1 MKNNIHVIFKDEE
14 WKIKEENNE
23 VFIENF
29 NTKEDAINYAK
40 GLAKKNKVEL
50 IIHNKNNIIS
60 EKDSYGNDSYPP
72 KG

>member
-23 VFIENF
+23 VYIKNF
-29 NTKEDAINYAK
+29 STKEDAINYAK
-40 GLAKKNKVEL
+40 DLAQKNKVEL

>member
-1 MKNNIHVIFKDEE
+1 MKNNIHVIFKDEK

-23 VFIENF
+23 VYIKTF
-29 NTKEDAINYAK
+29 NTKKEAINSAK
-40 GLAKKNKVEL
+40 ELAKKNKVEL
-50 IIHNKNNIIS
+50 IIHNQNNIIS